1 MSRTRV
7 LRLLFAA
14 LAVGFFATPIAL
26 RAIGIKARAFENR
39 SFASAP
45 NLSAGWNIFSDTSR
59 FLIDRMPLRY
69 QAVHANTWID
79 LHVFHTT
86 PKYGE
91 NGLSGVQNDLALPF
105 TGNPD
110 QDKAGLASATTTT
123 KGAPPVQPPPT
134 ASQVAPGRDGW
145 LFLQGVF
152 DRACAPFV
160 PFPTATQHWEELL
173 RVIRSSGRRVE
184 LIVAP
189 DKSTIYPEY
198 VSSSTSNLACSV
210 PGTAA
215 LWRQIESPSATRAG
229 IIGLRRPLL
238 AAKHATSDPL
248 YYRTDSHWNSVGALS
263 LVQAALLPLSRTVR
277 MLPGE
282 VIDTGPVHFGGDLLS
297 LLGESGSEIAP
308 TRSIRRAPGAPVLGT
323 PTALIG
329 DSYSDTPVVFLHDYI
344 RQITVLNWNNNS
356 AEQIAQAIAAS
367 PDVILETVERE
378 FDYRASPAGYIT
390 PKFIALVRMT
400 LAAHPLSRPRP

>member
-1 MSRTRV
+1 MSRTRA

-14 LAVGFFATPIAL
+14 LAVGFFATPMAL
-26 RAIGIKARAFENR
+26 RAVGIKARAFENR
-39 SFASAP
+39 TFASAP
-45 NLSAGWNIFSDTSR
+45 SLSAGWNVFDDTSR

-69 QAVHANTWID
+69 QAVRANTWID

-86 PKYGE
+86 PHYGE

-105 TGNPD
+105 TGNPH
-110 QDKAGLASATTTT
+110 QDKVGLSTTTPIA
-123 KGAPPVQPPPT
+123 KGAPPVQQTPT
-134 ASQVAPGRDGW
+134 ASQVAVGREGW

-160 PFPTATQHWEELL
+160 PFSAAATRWEELL
-173 RVIRSSGRRVE
+173 QVIRASGRRVE

-198 VSSSTSNLACSV
+198 VSPSTPNLACGV

-215 LWRQIESPSATRAG
+215 LWKQIESPSATRAG
-229 IIGLRRPLL
+229 IVGLRRPLL
-238 AAKHATSDPL
+238 AAKHSTPDLL

-263 LVQAALLPLSRTVR
+263 LVRAALPPLGRTVR
-277 MLPGE
+277 MLPSE
-282 VIDTGPVHFGGDLLS
+282 VIDTGPIRFGGDLLS

-308 TRSIRRAPGAPVLGT
+308 TRSIRRIPGAPVLGT
-323 PTALIG
+323 PTAFIG
-329 DSYSDTPVVFLHDYI
+329 DSYGDTPIVFLRDYI
-344 RQITVLNWNNNS
+344 KQIDVLNWNDSS
-356 AEQIAQAIAAS
+356 AEQIAQEIATS

-378 FDYRASPAGYIT
+378 FDYRASAAGYIT
-390 PKFIALVRMT
+390 PKFIALVRTT
-400 LAAHPLSRPRP
+400 LAAHRLARTRP

>member
-1 MSRTRV
+1 MSRTRA

-26 RAIGIKARAFENR
+26 RAVGIKARAFENR

-45 NLSAGWNIFSDTSR
+45 GLSAGWNVFDDTSR

-69 QAVHANTWID
+69 QAVRANTWID
-79 LHVFHTT
+79 LHVFNTT
-86 PKYGE
+86 PHYGE

-105 TGNPD
+105 TGNPH
-110 QDKAGLASATTTT
+110 QDKVGLATTTPT
-123 KGAPPVQPPPT
+123 AQGAPPVQQAST
-134 ASQVAPGRDGW
+134 ASQVAVGREGW

-160 PFPTATQHWEELL
+160 PFPAAATRWEELL
-173 RVIRSSGRRVE
+173 RVIRASGRRVE

-189 DKSTIYPEY
+189 DKSTIYPEH
-198 VSSSTSNLACSV
+198 VSPSTPNLACGV

-215 LWRQIESPSATRAG
+215 LWEQVESPSATRAG
-229 IIGLRRPLL
+229 IVGLRRPLL
-238 AAKHATSDPL
+238 AAKRSTSDLL

-263 LVQAALLPLSRTVR
+263 LVQAALPPLGRTVR
-277 MLPGE
+277 MLPSE

-308 TRSIRRAPGAPVLGT
+308 TRSIRRVPGAPVLGT

-329 DSYSDTPVVFLHDYI
+329 DSYSDTPIVFLHDYI
-344 RQITVLNWNNNS
+344 KQIDVLNWNDSS
-356 AEQIAQAIAAS
+356 AEQIAQAIATS

-378 FDYRASPAGYIT
+378 FDYRASAAGYVT
-390 PKFIALVRMT
+390 PKFIALVRTT
-400 LAAHPLSRPRP
+400 LAAHRLARTRP